1 MSNSKRSVPFAIALV
16 AAAGCHVL
24 PVASPPALAAAD
36 SPAAR
41 QLNAS
46 DRSQLM
52 YEIMIA
58 ELAGRRGYLDIAT
71 EGYRSAS
78 ARTDD
83 PRVSERATKLAV
95 YSRNWPHAIEAGSR
109 WKTLDS
115 ENPEVYQIM
124 AQVQLRRGNSS
135 AAADEMTRLIELS
148 PGPVDAT
155 VEEIYATVAREP
167 DGETALNA
175 MRELRDRLPQEPS
188 TNIAYARL
196 AVSHSEREAALEAID
211 QALELQPHNGEALMV
226 RAQILMSLGRGD
238 EGLANL
244 KRAVDDNPND
254 LNLHLGLARLL
265 VDAGRYDEAEGEFE
279 RIYKSGYD
287 DAQAMFTIG
296 LLGLESKRNTAA
308 ATYFKRLLELG
319 EFESEAHYYLA
330 RIADSQQKYEEA
342 IEHYEQVAGGDSFFD
357 AQIRAAELYGV
368 TDRIAEG
375 RARLNELK
383 QSAGED
389 VQPRLVRA
397 EARMLRE
404 AGLAEEGLVV
414 LTEGLEQF
422 PNDSNLLYTRALM
435 ADGQGNAEMFRADLE
450 QLIEQQPDHAH
461 ALNALGYHYADADT
475 NLDAA
480 EDLLEKASR
489 LLPQDPA
496 IMDSLG
502 WLYYRQGRMDD
513 ALSFLRSAYDELED
527 PEIAAHLGEVLWVT
541 GEQDSAREIWDKAL
555 AESPDDMKLK
565 SVVERFIQ

>member
-1 MSNSKRSVPFAIALV
+1 MSNSKRSVRFAVAFI
-16 AAAGCHVL
+16 AAAGCSVL
-24 PVASPPALAAAD
+24 SLGPVSVIAAD
-36 SPAAR
+36 DSQVQR
-41 QLNAS
+41 QVYKG

-95 YSRNWPHAIEAGSR
+95 YSRNWPHAIETGSR
-109 WKTLDS
+109 WKALDPD
-115 ENPEVYQIM
+115 NPEIYQILT
-124 AQVQLRRGNSS
+124 QVQLRRGNSS

-148 PGPVDAT
+148 PNPVDAT

-167 DGETALNA
+167 DGSTALNA

-196 AVSHSEREAALEAID
+196 AVSNSEREAALEAID

-244 KRAVDDNPND
+244 KKAVDDNPTD
-254 LNLHLGLARLL
+254 VNLHLGLARLL
-265 VDAGRYDEAEGEFE
+265 VDAGRYDEAESEFD
-279 RIYKSGYD
+279 RIYKSAND

-342 IEHYEQVAGGDSFFD
+342 IHHYEMVVSGDSFFD
-357 AQIRAAELYGV
+357 AHIRAAELYGL
-368 TDRIAEG
+368 TDRVSEG
-375 RARLNELK
+375 QARLKELK
-383 QSAGED
+383 QAASVD
-389 VQPRLVRA
+389 QLPRLVRS

-404 AGLAEEGLVV
+404 AGRSEEGLAV

-435 ADGQGNAEMFRADLE
+435 ADGQGNNEMFRTDLE
-450 QLIEQQPDHAH
+450 QLIEQEPDHAH
-461 ALNALGYHYADADT
+461 ALNALGYHYADT
-475 NLDAA
+475 NSNLDTA
-480 EDLLEKASR
+480 EDLLEKANR

-513 ALSFLRSAYDELED
+513 ALNFLRNAYDELED